1 MSFDDMAKT
10 IGVFYKSGAH
20 LGFHL
25 RVRVVYKSM
34 FYTQTLIHSIP
45 DTETPTSSIS
55 LPSHVFTLSPRVF
68 MC

>member
-1 MSFDDMAKT
+1 MSFDDMAK
-10 IGVFYKSGAH
+10 GNRRFYSSGAH

-34 FYTQTLIHSIP
+34 FYTQTLEHSIRDTKNAIHSL
-45 DTETPTSSIS
+45 S
-55 LPSHVFTLSPRVF
+55 LISHVFSLSPRVF